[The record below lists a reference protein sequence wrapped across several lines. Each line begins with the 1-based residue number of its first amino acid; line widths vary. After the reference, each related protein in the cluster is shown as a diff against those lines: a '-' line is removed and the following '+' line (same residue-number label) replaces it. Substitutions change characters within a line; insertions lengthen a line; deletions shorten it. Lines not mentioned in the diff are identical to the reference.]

1 MTKRLERRDGA
12 PLFLVEPHVHA
23 ALVTGSIAK
32 LVVLP
37 EYLDVN
43 EWLAANGERVH
54 TRTRAC
60 EREWTRK
67 GRGKREGGREKR
79 TKGTARATEESGT
92 WPQS

>member
-1 MTKRLERRDGA
+1 MRGGAGAHRFGKKNEEDPVVTKRLERRDGA

-67 GRGKREGGREKR
+67 GRGREGGRE
-79 TKGTARATEESGT
+79 
-92 WPQS
+92 